1 MFPHASK
8 RTKTRTSGHR
18 VARACCS
25 MGWSQHAPGH
35 SSAAKPGKQGRRQH
49 GAHARL
55 LPKKQA
61 QALPW
66 LPSGC
71 VSMDPSNSNESIT
84 AKLDAKNLKLHFK
97 GVIIISSILMLLPG
111 FCTHPSQAFIS
122 IFFWQGK
129 PHLSPSQ
136 HQPRLRAKCIQTS
149 VLFAMLVAWGGKC
162 FGNTWEEE
170 LVAQARLGEH
180 AGLLLPVS
188 LLHQV
193 SFS

>member
-1 MFPHASK
+1 MLLGIVQQPSPASK
-8 RTKTRTSGHR
+8 VGDSTALTPDSCRRSKRKPSHG
-18 VARACCS
+18 CL
-25 MGWSQHAPGH
+25 PGTL
-35 SSAAKPGKQGRRQH
+35 Q
-49 GAHARL
+49 
-55 LPKKQA
+55 
-61 QALPW
+61 
-66 LPSGC
+66 C
-71 VSMDPSNSNESIT
+71 VSMDPSNSNESIS